1 MEMTL
6 QDKFDLIKRDLVD
19 QKSKDPIAIIKEM
32 MRKDYINI
40 HGPEHH
46 FLDGAA
52 FAVAMKNA
60 GGKFCLDEVFN
71 ELEKRAAKMPGAMCA
86 YWGVCGSTASVAAV
100 LSIIHKTGPLS
111 TDEYYKDNM
120 EFTSAVLSEM
130 SKIGGA
136 RCCKRNAF
144 LSLAYGVKFVK
155 EKYGIEMDTGD
166 IVCEFS
172 QQNKQCLGI
181 KCPFFANK
189 I

>member
-111 TDEYYKDNM
+111 TDE
-120 EFTSAVLSEM
+120 
-130 SKIGGA
+130 
-136 RCCKRNAF
+136 
-144 LSLAYGVKFVK
+144 
-155 EKYGIEMDTGD
+155 
-166 IVCEFS
+166 
-172 QQNKQCLGI
+172 
-181 KCPFFANK
+181 
-189 I
+189 